1 MLGKKSREGT
11 RFLGGR
17 AMQAQVMGIHEEE
30 TRGEKDPGK
39 LGAGRFRTKS
49 PIKWNSLTGV
59 N

>member
-17 AMQAQVMGIHEEE
+17 AVHAQVMGIHEEE
-30 TRGEKDPGK
+30 TCREKDPGK
-39 LGAGRFRTKS
+39 LGAGKFRIKS